1 MASVRSLKRRLSST
15 SLIDKY
21 KALKEIEEGQS
32 CIPASRKYGVTKNT
46 ISHWIKQK
54 QKIFEAVEENDAS
67 KKRKRV
73 KPATYEELDNAT
85 YKWLKSARD
94 CNVPVGANVLKF

>member
-21 KALKEIEEGQS
+21 KALEEIEEGQS
-32 CIPASRKYGVTKNT
+32 CIATSRKYGVPENT

-54 QKIFEAVEENDAS
+54 QKIFEAVEENKAGETS
-67 KKRKRV
+67 
-73 KPATYEELDNAT
+73 YI
-85 YKWLKSARD
+85 
-94 CNVPVGANVLKF
+94 

>member
-15 SLIDKY
+15 SPIDKY
-21 KALKEIEEGQS
+21 EALKEIEEGQS
-32 CIPASRKYGVTKNT
+32 CIATSRKYEVAKNT

-54 QKIFEAVEENDAS
+54 QQIFEAVEENNVS

-73 KPATYEELDNAT
+73 KPVTYEN
-85 YKWLKSARD
+85 
-94 CNVPVGANVLKF
+94 